1 MAEVNLTLS
10 LSFRHRWLG
19 VAFTYAACL
28 PNLVGF
34 VWSDQAEERIAH
46 IVYRLMG
53 PKITAT

>member
-1 MAEVNLTLS
+1 MAEVILTLS

-19 VAFTYAACL
+19 VAFVYAACL

-34 VWSDQAEERIAH
+34 VWGDPAEVRIAH
-46 IVYRLMG
+46 IAYRLMG